1 MKSRISIIGAGE
13 SGTGAAFLAKQKG
26 FKVFVSDNKTI
37 KEKYKTVL
45 SQAEIEFE
53 EGIHSFER
61 ILEADLAVVSPG
73 VPDSAPVVKRL
84 IEQGIPVIDELE
96 FAFRYTTAKIIGI
109 TGSNGKT
116 TTTALTWHILNNA
129 GIHTGIGGNIGKS
142 FAMQVA
148 TDNFDWYVLEISSF
162 QLDRMHEF
170 KADIA
175 ILTNITPDH
184 LDRYEYNFENYIRS
198 KFRILQNQTANDAF
212 IYCAD
217 DETTM
222 KYLGDFEIKARQ
234 FPFSYFNEIPE
245 NGAYINNKTLIINT
259 QNTTFDMTLEELAL
273 QGRHNVYNSMA
284 AGVAGR
290 LIDIRK
296 ESIRQSLSDFQNLEH
311 RLEYVG
317 QIHGVKYI
325 NDSKATN
332 VNSTWFALESIET
345 PVIWIAGGIDKG
357 NDYSKLTEMVAKK
370 VKAIICLGVDNIR
383 IIEAFKNVVP
393 VIFESHSAEQC
404 VLQANMLSKKGDT
417 VLLSPAC
424 ASFDL
429 FENYEDRGNQFKKAV
444 LNL

>member
-1 MKSRISIIGAGE
+1 MERRISIIGAGE
-13 SGTGAAFLAKQKG
+13 SGTGAAYLAKQKG

-37 KEKYKTVL
+37 KEKHKTVL

-53 EGIHSFER
+53 EGNHSLKR
-61 ILEADLAVVSPG
+61 IAEADLAIVSPG
-73 VPDSAPVVKRL
+73 VPDSAPVVKML
-84 IEQGIPVIDELE
+84 LEKGIPVIDELE
-96 FAFRYTTAKIIGI
+96 FAFRYNTAKIIGI

-116 TTTALTWHILNNA
+116 TTTALAWHILKNGGINA
-129 GIHTGIGGNIGKS
+129 GIGGNIGVS

-148 TDNFDWYVLEISSF
+148 KENFDWYVLEISSF
-162 QLDRMHEF
+162 QLDRMFEF

-184 LDRYEYNFENYIRS
+184 LDRYSYNFENYVRS
-198 KFRILQNQTANDAF
+198 KFRILQNQTGNDAF
-212 IYCAD
+212 IYCVD

-222 KYLGDFEIKARQ
+222 KYLPDFEVKAKQ
-234 FPFSYFNEIPE
+234 FPFSFFNEIPE
-245 NGAYINNKTLIINT
+245 NGAYAQDKKLIINT
-259 QNTTFDMTLEELAL
+259 HNTTFDMTLEELAL

-296 ESIRQSLSDFQNLEH
+296 ESIRESLSNFQNLEH

-317 QIHGVKYI
+317 QIHGVKFI

-332 VNSTWFALESIET
+332 VNSTWYALESIDT
-345 PVIWIAGGIDKG
+345 PIIWIAGGIDKG
-357 NDYSKLTEMVAKK
+357 NDYSKLTEMVAQK
-370 VKAIICLGVDNIR
+370 VKAIVCLGIDNSR
-383 IIEAFKNVVP
+383 IIEAFRNVVP
-393 VIFESHSAEQC
+393 VIFESRNAEQC
-404 VLQANMLSKKGDT
+404 VLQANLLSTKGDT

-429 FENYEDRGNQFKKAV
+429 FENYEDRGDQFKKAV
-444 LNL
+444 LSL

>member
-73 VPDSAPVVKRL
+73 VPDSAPVVMRL

-184 LDRYEYNFENYIRS
+184 LDRYEYNFENYVRS

-222 KYLGDFEIKARQ
+222 KYLGEFEIKARQ

>member
-1 MKSRISIIGAGE
+1 MEGRISIIGAGE
-13 SGTGAAFLAKQKG
+13 SGTGAAYLAKQKG

-37 KEKYKTVL
+37 KENYKTVL

-53 EGIHSFER
+53 EGNHSFAR
-61 ILEADLAVVSPG
+61 IAEADLAIVSPG
-73 VPDSAPVVKRL
+73 VPDNAAVVKML
-84 IEQGIPVIDELE
+84 LEKGIPVIDELE
-96 FAFRYTTAKIIGI
+96 FAFRYNTAKIIGI

-116 TTTALTWHILNNA
+116 TTTALIWHILKNGGINA
-129 GIHTGIGGNIGKS
+129 GIGGNYGVS

-148 TDNFDWYVLEISSF
+148 TQKYDWYILEISSF
-162 QLDRMHEF
+162 QLDRMYEF

-184 LDRYEYNFENYIRS
+184 LDRYGYNFENYVKS
-198 KFRILQNQTANDAF
+198 KFRILQNQTKKDAF

-222 KYLGDFEIKARQ
+222 QYLPGFEIKAQQ
-234 FPFSYFNEIPE
+234 FPFSFFNEIPE
-245 NGAYINNKTLIINT
+245 NGAYVKDKTLIINT
-259 QNTTFDMTLEELAL
+259 HNTTLDMTLEELAL

-317 QIHGVKYI
+317 QIHGVKFI

-370 VKAIICLGVDNIR
+370 VKAIVCLGVDNSR

-393 VIFESHSAEQC
+393 VILESRNAEQC
-404 VLQANMLSKKGDT
+404 VLQANMLSKQGDT

-444 LNL
+444 LSL

>member
-1 MKSRISIIGAGE
+1 MGGRISIIGAGE
-13 SGTGAAFLAKQKG
+13 SGTGAAYLAKQKG
-26 FKVFVSDNKTI
+26 YKVFVSDNKSI
-37 KEKYKTVL
+37 KDKYKTVL

-53 EGIHSFER
+53 EGSHSFGK
-61 ILEADLAVVSPG
+61 ILEADLAIVSPG
-73 VPDSAPVVKRL
+73 VPDSAPVVKIL
-84 IEQGIPVIDELE
+84 HEKGIPVIDELE
-96 FAFRYTTAKIIGI
+96 FAFRYNTAKIIGI

-116 TTTALTWHILNNA
+116 TTTALTWHILTDGGINA
-129 GIHTGIGGNIGKS
+129 GIGGNIGKS

-148 TDNFDWYVLEISSF
+148 TENFDWCVLEISSF
-162 QLDRMHEF
+162 QLDRMYEF

-184 LDRYEYNFENYIRS
+184 LDRYGYNYENYVRS

-217 DETTM
+217 DDTTM
-222 KYLGDFEIKARQ
+222 KYLGDFNIKARQ
-234 FPFSYFNEIPE
+234 FPFSFFNEIPE
-245 NGAYINNKTLIINT
+245 DGAYVKDKTLIINT
-259 QNTTFDMTLEELAL
+259 HNTTFNMTLEELAL

-332 VNSTWFALESIET
+332 VNSTWYALESVET

-370 VKAIICLGVDNIR
+370 VKAIICLGVDNTR

-393 VIFESHSAEQC
+393 VIFESHNAEQC
-404 VLQANMLSKKGDT
+404 VLQANMLSKIGDT

>member
-1 MKSRISIIGAGE
+1 MNSRISIIGAGE
-13 SGTGAAFLAKQKG
+13 SGTGAAYLAKQKG
-26 FKVFVSDNKTI
+26 FQVFVSDNKTI
-37 KEKYKTVL
+37 KENYKTVL

-53 EGIHSFER
+53 EGNHSFAR
-61 ILEADLAVVSPG
+61 IAEADLAIVSPG
-73 VPDSAPVVKRL
+73 VPESAAVVKMML
-84 IEQGIPVIDELE
+84 EKGIPVIDELE
-96 FAFRYTTAKIIGI
+96 FAFRYNTAKIIGI

-116 TTTALTWHILNNA
+116 TTTALIWHILKNGGINA
-129 GIHTGIGGNIGKS
+129 GIGGNYGVS
-142 FAMQVA
+142 FAMQLA
-148 TDNFDWYVLEISSF
+148 TQQYDWYVLEISSF
-162 QLDRMHEF
+162 QLDRMCEF

-184 LDRYEYNFENYIRS
+184 LDRYDYNFENYVRS
-198 KFRILQNQTANDAF
+198 KFRILQNQTKDDAF

-222 KYLGDFEIKARQ
+222 QYLPGFEIKAQQ
-234 FPFSYFNEIPE
+234 FPFSFFNEIPE
-245 NGAYINNKTLIINT
+245 NGAYVKDKTLIINT
-259 QNTTFDMTLEELAL
+259 HNTTFDMTLEELAL

-317 QIHGVKYI
+317 QVHGVKFI

-332 VNSTWFALESIET
+332 VNSTWFALESIDT

-357 NDYSKLTEMVAKK
+357 NDYTKLTEMVAKK
-370 VKAIICLGVDNIR
+370 VKAIVCLGVDNSR

-393 VIFESHSAEQC
+393 VILESRNAEQC
-404 VLQANMLSKKGDT
+404 VLQANMLSKQGDT

-444 LNL
+444 LSL

>member
-1 MKSRISIIGAGE
+1 MGGRISIIGAGE
-13 SGTGAAFLAKQKG
+13 SGTGAAFLAKKKG
-26 FKVFVSDNKTI
+26 FKVFVSDNKSI
-37 KEKYKTVL
+37 KDKYKTVL

-53 EGIHSFER
+53 EGSHSLSR
-61 ILEADLAVVSPG
+61 ILAADLAVVSPG
-73 VPDSAPVVKRL
+73 IPDRAPVVKEL
-84 IEQGIPVIDELE
+84 TEKGIPVIDELE
-96 FAFRYTTAKIIGI
+96 FAFRFNTAKIIGI

-129 GIHTGIGGNIGKS
+129 GIHAGIGGNIGKS
-142 FAMQVA
+142 FALQVA

-184 LDRYEYNFENYIRS
+184 LDRYDYNFENYIKS

-217 DETTM
+217 DDTTM
-222 KYLGDFEIKARQ
+222 KYLGDFNIKARQ
-234 FPFSYFNEIPE
+234 FPFSYFKEIPE
-245 NGAYINNKTLIINT
+245 DGAYIKDKTLIINT
-259 QNTTFDMTLEELAL
+259 HNTTFDMTLEELAL

-370 VKAIICLGVDNIR
+370 VKAIICLGVDNTR

-393 VIFESHSAEQC
+393 VIFESHNAEQC
-404 VLQANMLSKKGDT
+404 VLQANMLSKIGDT